1 MSPSTPA
8 TPHDAT
14 MPGWCLRF
22 LSGAMKGRTLAL
34 KPGQN
39 VVGSNGECDIML
51 PGSDVLPRHLVFAAG
66 ELVVAVQKLGGGALQ
81 LNREE
86 MQAARRSL
94 VAGDIVTVGQI
105 ELQLERSYPAVAS
118 TDPMFAAP
126 ESALPGDAAAAAS
139 LVPRRTGFWV
149 GAALLVLACA
159 GLLGVAL
166 WAGGGDQPARG
177 GAAVSL
183 AEVEKALA
191 PFGEVEAVAAPGG
204 HVVVKGFVES
214 RLRKQALQQA
224 LQPFGERVRFSV
236 YAADELVEQARR
248 YVGAPGVAV
257 GYAGKGRLVLSGTAD
272 DDGVRQKVRRLGEEL
287 YPAVM
292 LSDKVQ
298 YRPAPAPDPQAAQRA
313 QWTAWQELLPARLV
327 SITEGG
333 DGLRSI
339 QLANGNRYYE
349 GSVLKSGAELQ
360 HIDADGLVL
369 SGGKAAPANK

>member
-1 MSPSTPA
+1 MST
-8 TPHDAT
+8 TTTTTHDAT
-14 MPGWCLRF
+14 LPGWCLRF
-22 LSGAMKGRTLAL
+22 LSGAMKGRTIAL

-66 ELVVAVQKLGGGALQ
+66 ELVVAVQKLGSGTLQ

-105 ELQLERSYPAVAS
+105 ELQLERSYPAVTSA
-118 TDPMFAAP
+118 DPMFAVP
-126 ESALPGDAAAAAS
+126 ESVLPGDAAVAAS
-139 LVPRRTGFWV
+139 LVPRHTGFWV

-166 WAGGGDQPARG
+166 WAGGDDQPARG

-183 AEVEKALA
+183 ADVEKALA

-298 YRPAPAPDPQAAQRA
+298 YRPAPAPDAQAAQRA
-313 QWTAWQELLPARLV
+313 QWAAWQELLPARLV
-327 SITEGG
+327 SITESG

-369 SGGKAAPANK
+369 SGGKTAPTNSK

>member
-1 MSPSTPA
+1 MNST
-8 TPHDAT
+8 TTHTNDT
-14 MPGWCLRF
+14 TVPGWCLRF
-22 LSGAMKGRTLAL
+22 LSGAMKGRTIAL

-51 PGSDVLPRHLVFAAG
+51 PGSDVLPRHLVFTAG

-94 VAGDIVTVGQI
+94 IAGDIVTVGQI
-105 ELQLERSYPAVAS
+105 ELQLERSCPAVAS

-126 ESALPGDAAAAAS
+126 ESVLPGDAAAAAS

-166 WAGGGDQPARG
+166 WAGGEGQPARG
-177 GAAVSL
+177 GVTVSL
-183 AEVEKALA
+183 ADVEKALA

-248 YVGAPGVAV
+248 YVGAPGIAV

-298 YRPAPAPDPQAAQRA
+298 YRPAPAPDAQAAQRA
-313 QWTAWQELLPARLV
+313 QWAAWQELLPARLV
-327 SITEGG
+327 SITEGD

-360 HIDADGLVL
+360 HIDAEGLVL
-369 SGGKAAPANK
+369 SGGKTAPANNK

>member
-1 MSPSTPA
+1 MST
-8 TPHDAT
+8 TTTTNDAAV
-14 MPGWCLRF
+14 PGWCLRF
-22 LSGAMKGRTLAL
+22 LSGAMKGRTIAL

-105 ELQLERSYPAVAS
+105 ELQLERSYPAVAA

-126 ESALPGDAAAAAS
+126 ESVLPDDAAATA

-166 WAGGGDQPARG
+166 WAGGEGRPARG
-177 GAAVSL
+177 GVAVSL
-183 AEVEKALA
+183 ADVEKALA

-224 LQPFGERVRFSV
+224 LQPFGDRVRFSV

-313 QWTAWQELLPARLV
+313 QWAAWQELLPARLV
-327 SITEGG
+327 SITESG

-369 SGGKAAPANK
+369 SGGKTGPANNK

>member
-1 MSPSTPA
+1 MST
-8 TPHDAT
+8 TTINDAT
-14 MPGWCLRF
+14 LPGWCLRF
-22 LSGAMKGRTLAL
+22 LSGAMKGRTIAL

-51 PGSDVLPRHLVFAAG
+51 PGSDVLPRHLVFTAG

-118 TDPMFAAP
+118 ADPMFAAP
-126 ESALPGDAAAAAS
+126 ESVLPGDAAAAAS

-166 WAGGGDQPARG
+166 WAGGEGPPARG
-177 GAAVSL
+177 GVAVSL
-183 AEVEKALA
+183 ADVEKALA

-298 YRPAPAPDPQAAQRA
+298 YRPAPAPDAQAAQRA
-313 QWTAWQELLPARLV
+313 QWAAWQELLPARLV

-369 SGGKAAPANK
+369 SGAKTAPTNNSK